1 MNRQVMR
8 IAAGANLVAGC
19 LLLQGCGMF
28 GKPKDHTVS
37 ELPGGDLPPVEVQV
51 LEPDVPVSPVSTAE
65 VVPAAVETVPAA
77 ALPAVATTTPYTI
90 QKGDTISAVAYKYNL
105 RWQDVVAVN
114 PGISPNRLRIGQVIQ
129 LPGQIDLGQVRTM
142 PATTPKTPRASAP
155 KVSAPKTAAAPAS
168 GSTITYVVKPGDSLS
183 VIAYRHGIKT
193 ADLRAAN
200 GIKGDKILVGQK
212 LKIVGATKTPAGTT
226 SAKAAAPKAAA
237 PKMAAPKATASTPKA
252 DTKPQATVAAPP
264 PAPAPAATV
273 ESVTSAPV
281 ESAPVK
287 VETTATPAT
296 VSPVA
301 ADPNV
306 QTYTVKEGEDL
317 YAVAIRWGV
326 SPSDLKSLNNLT
338 GSELKAGSVLKIPGG
353 VR

>member
-1 MNRQVMR
+1 MNRQIMR

-37 ELPGGDLPPVEVQV
+37 ELPGGDLPPVEVQII
-51 LEPDVPVSPVSTAE
+51 EPAASASPVE
-65 VVPAAVETVPAA
+65 VVPATVETAPV
-77 ALPAVATTTPYTI
+77 ALPPVASTTPYTI

-129 LPGQIDLGQVRTM
+129 LPGQIDLGQVRTV
-142 PATTPKTPRASAP
+142 PATTPKAPRASAP
-155 KVSAPKTAAAPAS
+155 KVSAPKATAAPAS
-168 GSTITYVVKPGDSLS
+168 GSTTIYVVKPGDSLS
-183 VIAYRHGIKT
+183 VIAHRHGVKT

-237 PKMAAPKATASTPKA
+237 PKMAAPKATASTPKTE
-252 DTKPQATVAAPP
+252 TKPQATVATPP
-264 PAPAPAATV
+264 PAPVATAETVAP
-273 ESVTSAPV
+273 APV

-287 VETTATPAT
+287 VETTAAPAT